1 MTNNITLFNGPNS
14 PFGRKTKITS
24 IVQEIS
30 LEEKII
36 KIQEAEFLD
45 KHNPLRKIP
54 TLLVDEL
61 TIIDSDNICFYL
73 DSISNKNTLFPKNN
87 YFEIISMVSVANGLM
102 ESVLE
107 RRMELIRPNNEQSK
121 NFINKQ
127 EIRIERT
134 IKWLENNWKNYNEN
148 YLTMDQIAI
157 ACSLEYTNFRLNDLW
172 EKNSPYLKKWLNNFR
187 QKDFMKST
195 IPIEAK

>member
-1 MTNNITLFNGPNS
+1 MQNQIILYNGPNS

-24 IVQEIS
+24 LVQEII

-36 KIQEAEFLD
+36 KVQEADFLD

-54 TLLVDEL
+54 TLLTDDL
-61 TIIDSDNICFYL
+61 SIIDSDNICIYL
-73 DSISNKNTLFPKNN
+73 DSISNKKTLFPKNE
-87 YFEIISMVSVANGLM
+87 YFKIISMVSVANGLM

-107 RRMELIRPNNEQSK
+107 RRMEIIRPTNEQS
-121 NFINKQ
+121 NSFINKQ
-127 EIRIERT
+127 EIRIART
-134 IKWLENNWKNYNEN
+134 IKWLEENWKNYNDN

-157 ACSLEYTNFRLNDLW
+157 ACSLEYTNFRLDNQW
-172 EKNSPYLKKWLNNFR
+172 EKDSPKLIKWLKNFR

-195 IPIEAK
+195 VPLEAK